1 MNLNELNFNSFSLGM
16 EERERFPST
25 KPPLQP
31 PSSNLVDIG
40 PFTISKLQIP
50 DGFYTNPTQWSKSST
65 GSGIT
70 EHEEDSFGRPD
81 REPKY
86 EHFGLGNEG
95 LRSPPFAHPTS
106 SSLHSETDD
115 RLSRLPLEL
124 DQNRIIQVT
133 FNSLKLILVLFLTF
147 FSIF

>member
-86 EHFGLGNEG
+86 EHFGLGHEG
-95 LRSPPFAHPTS
+95 LRSPPFAQPT

-124 DQNRIIQVT
+124 DQNRFHQVNL
-133 FNSLKLILVLFLTF
+133 FRSYSFCVLFLPF
-147 FSIF
+147 FSL